1 MLKHTPTI
9 LAMSSEAVTIR
20 VDPCELPADSFTES
34 DIARI
39 HLVSVIES
47 AATALGQYAQTVGED
62 LAQAGDYARRAK
74 RLDSLDSLD
83 SVLRQAVIA
92 ERVRGTSW
100 ETIAE
105 ALRMEAPDAEARWGD
120 AVEQW
125 RRETRATS
133 IYRENP
139 GRAAASADRYIT
151 TGKPYQFSTATR
163 RPLSVSLDAA
173 AHLTGR
179 NVAAADHAF
188 AGTVCTHC
196 PCDSPLPGRTVG

>member
-1 MLKHTPTI
+1 MLKHAHTI
-9 LAMSSEAVTIR
+9 LTMSSEMVTVQ
-20 VDPCELPADSFTES
+20 VDPRELPADSFTES

-39 HLVSVIES
+39 ELVSAIES

-74 RLDSLDSLD
+74 TLHPLD

-92 ERVRGTSW
+92 ERVRGASW

-105 ALRMEAPDAEARWGD
+105 ALRMNAPDAEARWGH

-125 RRETRATS
+125 RRETPATS
-133 IYRENP
+133 PYRKNP
-139 GRAAASADRYIT
+139 GRAAASADKYIT
-151 TGKPYQFSTATR
+151 TDTPYQFSTATR
-163 RPLSVSLDAA
+163 RPLSASLDAA

-179 NVAAADHAF
+179 DVTAADHAF
-188 AGTVCTHC
+188 AGTG
-196 PCDSPLPGRTVG
+196 GRLAASARG

>member
-1 MLKHTPTI
+1 M
-9 LAMSSEAVTIR
+9 
-20 VDPCELPADSFTES
+20 PADSFTES

-47 AATALGQYAQTVGED
+47 AATALGQYAQMVGED

-74 RLDSLDSLD
+74 RLGSLDSLD

-120 AVEQW
+120 AVERW
-125 RRETRATS
+125 R
-133 IYRENP
+133 
-139 GRAAASADRYIT
+139 
-151 TGKPYQFSTATR
+151 
-163 RPLSVSLDAA
+163 
-173 AHLTGR
+173 H
-179 NVAAADHAF
+179 HAF

-196 PCDSPLPGRTVG
+196 SH